1 MRITFVLPP
10 VNMSGGIRVAAI
22 YGARLRERGHQVV
35 FVSPPREDP
44 PLRRKVRSLLSGRGW
59 PAAPAARSHLDAF
72 DLDHRVLDR
81 ARPVTD
87 ADVPD
92 ADVVVATW
100 WETAEC
106 VEALSPT
113 KGAKAYFIQGHEAF
127 PYLPIDRVRA
137 TYLSSMHKIVVSRWL
152 KNVIESEYGCTD
164 VDLVPNSVDR
174 DQFFAPVRG
183 KQAVPT
189 IGVLYST
196 HGVKGLEISLV
207 AIEIVRHRMPDVR
220 VISFGTEKPP
230 GRIPLPAWV
239 EFCFSPPQDALRT
252 LYSQCDVWITASR
265 AEGFNLP
272 AMEAMACR
280 TPVVST
286 RTGWPE
292 EAVVTGEN
300 GVLVDVDDVDGLAA
314 GLEWVLAQPDVQW
327 RRLSQ
332 NAYETA
338 TAGSWEQSTALFEAA
353 LRRAAARMTNGEP
366 AARTIVTAG

>member
-10 VNMSGGIRVAAI
+10 VNMSGGVRVAAI

-92 ADVVVATW
+92 ADVVIATW
-100 WETAEC
+100 WETAEW
-106 VEALSPT
+106 VSALSAE
-113 KGAKAYFIQGHEAF
+113 KGAKVHFVQHHEVFGH
-127 PYLPIDRVRA
+127 LPMDRVRA
-137 TYLSSMHKIVVSRWL
+137 TYRLPMHRIVIARWL
-152 KNVIESEYGCTD
+152 RDVMASEYGDRD
-164 VDLVPNSVDR
+164 VDLVPNSVDTL
-174 DQFFAPVRG
+174 QFHAPPRG

-189 IGVLYST
+189 VGVLYAT
-196 HGVKGLEISLV
+196 DGFKGLEVSLG
-207 AIEIVRHRMPDVR
+207 AIEVVRARLPDLR
-220 VISFGTEKPP
+220 VVSFGAERPP
-230 GRIPLPAWV
+230 GRVQLPDWV
-239 EFCFSPPQDALRT
+239 EFTYSPPQDTLRAF
-252 LYSQCDVWITASR
+252 YAQCDAWITASR
-265 AEGFNLP
+265 TEGFNLP

-314 GLEWVLAQPDVQW
+314 GLEWVLAQADVQW

-353 LRRAAARMTNGEP
+353 LRRAAARMANGEP